1 MEIGTCKIIKE
12 TALSLSLIPTD
23 CPIRKEDALPVCT
36 KGDGNCFIYS
46 LSRIVYGD
54 ENHFVEMKV
63 RLIVEAVRHIDVYL
77 DHNYLCHG
85 YNYPHG
91 SNIHL
96 GSIYCTYWD
105 EFQNGMDGRG
115 ENMVKFYKEETL
127 SVVRNYK
134 ECGIWQIHHAAS
146 ILG

>member
-1 MEIGTCKIIKE
+1 
-12 TALSLSLIPTD
+12 
-23 CPIRKEDALPVCT
+23 
-36 KGDGNCFIYS
+36 
-46 LSRIVYGD
+46 
-54 ENHFVEMKV
+54 MKV
-63 RLIVEAVRHIDVYL
+63 RLIVEAVRHIDVHL
-77 DHNYLCHG
+77 DHNYLCCG
-85 YNYPHG
+85 YNYPYG

-105 EFQNGMDGRG
+105 EFQNGMDVRG